1 MPGVKKQ
8 PTDATAKDDRFSGA
22 MSVLQNIL
30 SASQTYLGGLLN
42 YTDSFYT
49 PYLLATQYFQQAEA
63 LRLSEDPPADSMD
76 AYLGLLENNIELMA
90 RSLSGSARMME
101 SYARNEAD
109 ELAEALQQSFF
120 EFNPTK
126 LAEFTA
132 RQAELLDLV
141 VNVYPKAIDAIAP
154 EYGFHFERG
163 EHVLADETDRFL
175 LYRVA
180 PSLPGVKTIS
190 DAKPVLIL
198 PPYVLGANILG
209 FLPGEQRS
217 YAHCFANQGFPTY
230 IRILKEIDTT
240 PALQIMSGEDDAL
253 DTQRFCQTIFKA
265 HGKRVTLN
273 GYCQGGYNALCN
285 LLSGKL
291 DDLVDAFITCV
302 SPMDG
307 TRSKGLARFLARLP
321 QRFNDLDYGTKTL
334 PNGNQVADGKLMGWV
349 YKLKSIEQEI
359 PAAAF
364 YRDLMMFARQKNGD
378 HQISKTAAALNYWLQ
393 NERNDLP
400 LEITRIS
407 FASYNTTITEDGT
420 LPVRLFG
427 GELNLKRLKEKNIPW
442 LICYGTHDDLVEK
455 ETALAPL
462 DYIDAEVTPFP
473 KGHVAIATSWSSPQ
487 SACALHTRFGDGD
500 YRGPVRYHMDLDA
513 VLDEAKHQAAQASQP
528 QPIAPAQPKAE
539 TAAPKPAKKTAAARK
554 TAPRKASGADKK
566 PTKAALAA
574 KKKPKPMKK
583 ATPAKTRTPKAS
595 PVKTTRPAGPGR
607 VNKPK

>member
-1 MPGVKKQ
+1 MPGVKTQ

-63 LRLSEDPPADSMD
+63 LRLSEDPPADSVD

-90 RSLSGSARMME
+90 RSLSGSTRMME

-109 ELAEALQQSFF
+109 GLAEALQQSFF

-230 IRILKEIDTT
+230 IRILKEIDST

-528 QPIAPAQPKAE
+528 QPTAPAQPKAE
-539 TAAPKPAKKTAAARK
+539 IAAPKPAKKTAAARK
-554 TAPRKASGADKK
+554 TAPRKAPGADKK

-574 KKKPKPMKK
+574 KKKPKPKKK
-583 ATPAKTRTPKAS
+583 ATPAKTSTPKAS
-595 PVKTTRPAGPGR
+595 PAKTARPAGPGR
-607 VNKPK
+607 GNKPK